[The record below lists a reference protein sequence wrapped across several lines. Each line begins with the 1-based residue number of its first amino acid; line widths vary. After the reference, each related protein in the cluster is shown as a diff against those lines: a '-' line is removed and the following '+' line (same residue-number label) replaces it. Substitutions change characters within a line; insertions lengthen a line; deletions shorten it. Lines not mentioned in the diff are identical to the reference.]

1 LEKDKRKDKKDEG
14 KRERMNMQDKPNKI
28 KAIIE
33 LTRIEHGVMYGIAVL
48 IGIILVAGL
57 QAIFT
62 FPAAL
67 GFLTAL
73 FIEMGAFAL
82 NDYIDLKADLVNKRE
97 DRPLVRGALKRE
109 TAFHLS
115 LACFLIGNVI
125 SVFISPECFLVAA
138 AFSLL
143 SIAYNS
149 KLKKYSVIGNIFI
162 GITMALPFVFGA
174 IIAGAVNDAIL
185 VLSGI
190 VFIIGLGREMMK
202 DIEDMKGDKETGART
217 LPIIVGPKKTTY
229 SIVICYLMGVLLSLF
244 PIFSFFKNKPLY
256 MLIIV
261 VDLIFLLIA
270 VNILKKYDVATL
282 RSGRKWTLIGSA
294 LALLSFLLAGIS

>member
-1 LEKDKRKDKKDEG
+1 
-14 KRERMNMQDKPNKI
+14 MQDKPNKI

>member
-1 LEKDKRKDKKDEG
+1 
-14 KRERMNMQDKPNKI
+14 MNMQDKPNKI

>member
-1 LEKDKRKDKKDEG
+1 
-14 KRERMNMQDKPNKI
+14 MNMQYKTSKI
-28 KAIIE
+28 KAVIE

-57 QAIFT
+57 QAVFT

-97 DRPLVRGALKRE
+97 DRPLVRGALKRD

-125 SVFISPECFLVAA
+125 SVFISPECFIVAA

-149 KLKKYSVIGNIFI
+149 RLKKYSIIGNIFI

-217 LPIIVGPKKTTY
+217 LPLIVGPKKTTY

-261 VDLIFLLIA
+261 VDLIFLLVA

>member
-1 LEKDKRKDKKDEG
+1 
-14 KRERMNMQDKPNKI
+14 MNMQDKSSKI

-48 IGIILVAGL
+48 IGITLVAGL

-62 FPAAL
+62 LPAAL

-82 NDYIDLKADLVNKRE
+82 NDYIDLKADIVNKRE

-125 SVFISPECFLVAA
+125 SVFISPECFIVAA

-143 SIAYNS
+143 SMAYNS

-190 VFIIGLGREMMK
+190 VFIVGLGREMMK

-217 LPIIVGPKKTTY
+217 LPLIVGPKKTTY

-261 VDLIFLLIA
+261 VDLIFLLVA